1 MKKLFITLAAIGMSS
16 AAFAQMAAAPTFASV
31 DADTS
36 GGVTLAEAQAV
47 WPELTQEAFTAAD
60 TSADGQLDQAEFDTY
75 VATLPAM

>member
-1 MKKLFITLAAIGMSS
+1 MKKLFITVAAIGMST
-16 AAFAQMAAAPTFASV
+16 AAFAQASVPDFATV

-47 WPELTQEAFTAAD
+47 WPELTQEAYAAAD
-60 TSADGQLDQAEFDTY
+60 TSADGQLDQGEFEAY